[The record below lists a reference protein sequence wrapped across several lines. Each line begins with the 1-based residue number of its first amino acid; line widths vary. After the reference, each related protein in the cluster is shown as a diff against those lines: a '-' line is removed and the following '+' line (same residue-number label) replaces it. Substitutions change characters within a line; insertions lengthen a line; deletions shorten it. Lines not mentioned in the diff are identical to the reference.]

1 MCTGFAKR
9 VKAAKYSL
17 IQRRKMIAFTDAER
31 KEYRH
36 IWVAAEV
43 LSGEIQPVTHELIGT
58 ARTLADLRK
67 SEVWVL
73 VMGSGIKGKL
83 ESLFAYG
90 ADVAIVVDNPGL
102 SGFVDE
108 TEAKIMKRLI
118 AEYKPEVL
126 ICGAT
131 TRGRALMP
139 RVAVMTHCGL
149 TADCTGLS
157 IDPENGDLL
166 QTRPAFGGNIMATI
180 RCSNHRPQMA
190 TVRPRVMK
198 SPEPDPGRTGRIIK
212 EEMLTSD
219 TEKIKQ
225 IIDVFHSTETA
236 FNLADAQIIISG
248 GRGMKGP
255 EGFKLLKQFAE
266 RVGGAAVGASRAAV
280 DSGWVPY
287 AHQVGQTGQT
297 VQTKVYIACGISGQI
312 QHLVGMQSCDLII
325 AIDKNPDTPMMQIAD
340 IAVVGDLFE
349 IIPEI
354 IKGITPL

>member
-1 MCTGFAKR
+1 M
-9 VKAAKYSL
+9 
-17 IQRRKMIAFTDAER
+17 
-31 KEYRH
+31 
-36 IWVAAEV
+36 
-43 LSGEIQPVTHELIGT
+43 
-58 ARTLADLRK
+58 
-67 SEVWVL
+67 
-73 VMGSGIKGKL
+73 
-83 ESLFAYG
+83 
-90 ADVAIVVDNPGL
+90 VDNPGL

-108 TEAKIMKRLI
+108 TETKIMKRLI
-118 AEYKPEVL
+118 VKYKPEVV

-131 TRGRALMP
+131 TRGRALIP
-139 RVAVMTHCGL
+139 RVAVMTNCGL

-198 SPEPDPGRTGRIIK
+198 SPEPDPGRTGRIMK

-236 FNLADAQIIISG
+236 VNLADAQIIISG
-248 GRGMKGP
+248 GRAK
-255 EGFKLLKQFAE
+255 

-280 DSGWVPY
+280 DSGWIPY

-325 AIDKNPDTPMMQIAD
+325 AIDKNPDTPMMQVAD

-354 IKGITPL
+354 VREITNL

>member
-1 MCTGFAKR
+1 MK
-9 VKAAKYSL
+9 
-17 IQRRKMIAFTDAER
+17 AFTEAER
-31 KEYRH
+31 KEYRN
-36 IWVAAEV
+36 IWVVAEV
-43 LSGEIQPVTHELIGT
+43 LSGGIQSVTYELTGA

-67 SEVWVL
+67 SEVWV
-73 VMGSGIKGKL
+73 VVIGSGIEGKH

-90 ADVAIVVDNPGL
+90 ADVAILVDNPGL

-108 TEAKIMKRLI
+108 TETKIMKRLI
-118 AEYKPEVL
+118 VKYKPEVV

-131 TRGRALMP
+131 SRGRALIP
-139 RVAVMTHCGL
+139 RVAVLTNCGL

-198 SPEPDPGRTGRIIK
+198 SPEPDPGRTGKIIK

-236 FNLADAQIIISG
+236 VNLSDAQIIISG

-255 EGFKLLKQFAE
+255 KGFNLLKQFAE

-280 DSGWVPY
+280 DSGWIPY

-297 VQTKVYIACGISGQI
+297 IQTKVYIACGISGQI
-312 QHLVGMQSCDLII
+312 QHLVGMQSCDLIV
-325 AIDKNPDTPMMQIAD
+325 AIDKIPNTPMMQIAD

-354 IKGITPL
+354 IKGITNL

>member
-1 MCTGFAKR
+1 
-9 VKAAKYSL
+9 
-17 IQRRKMIAFTDAER
+17 MIAFTDAER

-36 IWVAAEV
+36 IWEAAEV

-67 SEVWVL
+67 SEVWVVL
-73 VMGSGIKGKL
+73 MGSGIEEKL
-83 ESLFAYG
+83 EPLFAYG

-102 SGFVDE
+102 FGFVDE
-108 TEAKIMKRLI
+108 TETKIMKRLI
-118 AEYKPEVL
+118 AKYKPEVV

-139 RVAVMTHCGL
+139 RVAVITHCGL

-198 SPEPDPGRTGRIIK
+198 SPEPNPCRTGRIIK

-225 IIDVFHSTETA
+225 VIDVFHSTETA
-236 FNLADAQIIISG
+236 VNLADAQIIISG

-255 EGFKLLKQFAE
+255 KGFNLLKQFAQ

-280 DSGWVPY
+280 DSGWISY

-349 IIPEI
+349 IISEI
-354 IKGITPL
+354 VREIPKL

>member
-1 MCTGFAKR
+1 
-9 VKAAKYSL
+9 
-17 IQRRKMIAFTDAER
+17 MIAFTDAER
-31 KEYRH
+31 KEYRN
-36 IWVAAEV
+36 IWVVAEI
-43 LSGEIQPVTHELIGT
+43 LSGEIHPVTHE
-58 ARTLADLRK
+58 RTGAAKMLTDLRK

-108 TEAKIMKRLI
+108 TEPKIMKRLI
-118 AEYKPEVL
+118 AKYKPEVW

-139 RVAVMTHCGL
+139 RVAVMTGCGL
-149 TADCTGLS
+149 TADCTGLD
-157 IDPENGDLL
+157 IDPANGDLL
-166 QTRPAFGGNIMATI
+166 QTRPAFVGNIMATI

-266 RVGGAAVGASRAAV
+266 RVGGAAVGARRAAV

-297 VQTKVYIACGISGQI
+297 VQTKVYIACGIRS
-312 QHLVGMQSCDLII
+312 
-325 AIDKNPDTPMMQIAD
+325 
-340 IAVVGDLFE
+340 E
-349 IIPEI
+349 E
-354 IKGITPL
+354 